1 MTLVPLVL
9 VKTSDL
15 FFRAKEDDPSV
26 PNSRLPEAVVELL
39 GYLSARFGNTGDA

>member
-15 FFRAKEDDPSV
+15 FLHAKEDDSSV
-26 PNSRLPEAVVELL
+26 PNSRLPEAVV
-39 GYLSARFGNTGDA
+39 